1 MSSRPYELIVFGA
14 TGFTGKYT
22 CEHIVS
28 QLPTDLKWAVA
39 GRSESK
45 LQSLVQELKSLNPDR
60 LAPEIVTSGLDKQ
73 SVNELAKKTTVLIN
87 TVGPYMLYAEPVV
100 EACAQNGTHYL
111 DVTGETP
118 WVREMIKKY
127 HSTAKA
133 NKAIIIHQIGVES
146 APADLLSWSM
156 VQHARRTLSAGIS
169 ELVFSVADL
178 KGQPSGGTLATVM
191 MLFDKY
197 SISETTEAMKPWSL
211 CPTTPPRSS
220 LEGPTL
226 FQRLFGV
233 RQVRDL
239 GTLSTSIQ
247 GATDTTIVHRSW
259 GLFENGNLYGPKF
272 RFSPYMHVRNMFTG
286 ILVHF
291 AIAFGMIALVLSP
304 IRSLLKRF
312 VFQPGEGPSRE
323 SSRRDRIEYRA
334 IATVDSADPNDPKR
348 ITGRMAWDGS
358 LYYLTGVFLAEAA
371 ITILRD
377 ETPAVGMG
385 GGSLT
390 PAALGAPF
398 LERLQKA
405 GLRTDVKVMP

>member
-1 MSSRPYELIVFGA
+1 
-14 TGFTGKYT
+14 
-22 CEHIVS
+22 
-28 QLPTDLKWAVA
+28 
-39 GRSESK
+39 
-45 LQSLVQELKSLNPDR
+45 
-60 LAPEIVTSGLDKQ
+60 VTSGLDKQ
-73 SVNELAKKTTVLIN
+73 SVNDLVKKTTVLIN

-100 EACAQNGTHYL
+100 EACARNGTHYL

-127 HSTAKA
+127 HATAKV

-156 VQHARRTLSAGIS
+156 VNHARRTLSAGVS
-169 ELVFSVADL
+169 ELVFSVADM
-178 KGQPSGGTLATVM
+178 KGQPSGGTLATVIG
-191 MLFDKY
+191 LFDKY

-239 GTLSTSIQ
+239 GTLSSSIQ
-247 GATDTTIVHRSW
+247 GATDATIVH
-259 GLFENGNLYGPKF
+259 
-272 RFSPYMHVRNMFTG
+272 SPYMHVRNTFTG
-286 ILVHF
+286 IMVHF
-291 AIAFGMIALVLSP
+291 ALALGMIALILSP
-304 IRSLLKRF
+304 VRSVLKRF
-312 VFQPGEGPSRE
+312 VFQPGEGPSKE

>member
-1 MSSRPYELIVFGA
+1 
-14 TGFTGKYT
+14 
-22 CEHIVS
+22 
-28 QLPTDLKWAVA
+28 
-39 GRSESK
+39 
-45 LQSLVQELKSLNPDR
+45 
-60 LAPEIVTSGLDKQ
+60 VTSGLDKQ
-73 SVNELAKKTTVLIN
+73 SVNDLVKQTTVLIN

-100 EACAQNGTHYL
+100 EACARNGTHYL

-127 HSTAKA
+127 HATAKA

-156 VQHARRTLSAGIS
+156 VNHARRTLSAGVS

-178 KGQPSGGTLATVM
+178 KGQPSGGTLATVIG
-191 MLFDKY
+191 LFDKY

-239 GTLSTSIQ
+239 GTLSSSIQ
-247 GATDTTIVHRSW
+247 GATDATIVHRSW
-259 GLFENGNLYGPKF
+259 GLFENGNFYGPKF
-272 RFSPYMHVRNMFTG
+272 RFSPYMHVRNTFTG
-286 ILVHF
+286 IMVHF
-291 AIAFGMIALVLSP
+291 ALALGMIALILSP
-304 IRSLLKRF
+304 VRSLLKRF
-312 VFQPGEGPSRE
+312 VFQPGEGPSKE

-377 ETPAVGMG
+377 ETPAAAMG

>member
-1 MSSRPYELIVFGA
+1 
-14 TGFTGKYT
+14 
-22 CEHIVS
+22 
-28 QLPTDLKWAVA
+28 
-39 GRSESK
+39 
-45 LQSLVQELKSLNPDR
+45 
-60 LAPEIVTSGLDKQ
+60 
-73 SVNELAKKTTVLIN
+73 
-87 TVGPYMLYAEPVV
+87 
-100 EACAQNGTHYL
+100 
-111 DVTGETP
+111 
-118 WVREMIKKY
+118 
-127 HSTAKA
+127 
-133 NKAIIIHQIGVES
+133 
-146 APADLLSWSM
+146 
-156 VQHARRTLSAGIS
+156 
-169 ELVFSVADL
+169 
-178 KGQPSGGTLATVM
+178 
-191 MLFDKY
+191 
-197 SISETTEAMKPWSL
+197 
-211 CPTTPPRSS
+211 
-220 LEGPTL
+220 
-226 FQRLFGV
+226 FGV

-247 GATDTTIVHRSW
+247 GATDATIVHRSW
-259 GLFENGNLYGPKF
+259 GLFENGNFYGPKF

-291 AIAFGMIALVLSP
+291 AIAFGMIALILSP
-304 IRSLLKRF
+304 VRSLLKRF

-390 PAALGAPF
+390 PASLGAPF
-398 LERLQKA
+398 LERLHKA

>member
-1 MSSRPYELIVFGA
+1 LLQVIPIQEDDRIGDNSSHHA
-14 TGFTGKYT
+14 
-22 CEHIVS
+22 
-28 QLPTDLKWAVA
+28 
-39 GRSESK
+39 
-45 LQSLVQELKSLNPDR
+45 
-60 LAPEIVTSGLDKQ
+60 EIVTSGLDKQ
-73 SVNELAKKTTVLIN
+73 SVNDLVKKTTVLIN

-100 EACAQNGTHYL
+100 EACARNGTHYL

-127 HSTAKA
+127 HATAKA

-156 VQHARRTLSAGIS
+156 VNHARRTLSAGVS

-178 KGQPSGGTLATVM
+178 KGQPSGGTLATVIG
-191 MLFDKY
+191 LFDKY
-197 SISETTEAMKPWSL
+197 SIAETTEAMKPWSL

-226 FQRLFGV
+226 LQKLFGV

-247 GATDTTIVHRSW
+247 GAADATIVHRSW
-259 GLFENGNLYGPKF
+259 GLFENGGFYGPKF
-272 RFSPYMHVRNMFTG
+272 RFSPYMHVRNSFTG

-291 AIAFGMIALVLSP
+291 ALAVGMIALILSP
-304 IRSLLKRF
+304 IRSLLKSF
-312 VFQPGEGPSRE
+312 VFQPGEGPSKE

-390 PAALGAPF
+390 PASLGAPF

>member
-1 MSSRPYELIVFGA
+1 M
-14 TGFTGKYT
+14 
-22 CEHIVS
+22 
-28 QLPTDLKWAVA
+28 
-39 GRSESK
+39 
-45 LQSLVQELKSLNPDR
+45 
-60 LAPEIVTSGLDKQ
+60 TSGLDKQ
-73 SVNELAKKTTVLIN
+73 SVNDLVRKTTVLIN

-100 EACAQNGTHYL
+100 EACARNGTHYL

-127 HSTAKA
+127 HATAKA

-156 VQHARRTLSAGIS
+156 VNHARRTLSAGVS

-178 KGQPSGGTLATVM
+178 KGQPSGGTLATVIG
-191 MLFDKY
+191 LFDKY
-197 SISETTEAMKPWSL
+197 SISETSEAMKPWSL

-226 FQRLFGV
+226 LQRLFGV

-239 GTLSTSIQ
+239 GTLSSSIQ
-247 GATDTTIVHRSW
+247 GATDATIVHRSW
-259 GLFENGNLYGPKF
+259 GLFENGSFYGPKF
-272 RFSPYMHVRNMFTG
+272 RFSPYMTVRNVFTG
-286 ILVHF
+286 VLVHF
-291 AIAFGMIALVLSP
+291 ALAFGMIALILSP
-304 IRSLLKRF
+304 VRSLLKRF
-312 VFQPGEGPSRE
+312 VFQPGEGPSKE